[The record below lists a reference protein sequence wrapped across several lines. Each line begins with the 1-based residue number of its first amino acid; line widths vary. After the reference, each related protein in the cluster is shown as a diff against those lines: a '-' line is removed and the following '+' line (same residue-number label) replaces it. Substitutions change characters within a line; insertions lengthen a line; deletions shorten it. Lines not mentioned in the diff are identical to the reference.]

1 MKNIFVIERVSI
13 IDNIILALRG
23 SFNLL
28 LTMRPR
34 IKTPIISSRNI
45 NKRVE
50 MSSLTA
56 HVVKRHINLEI
67 PKDRDFYNEKN
78 EHCIRIL

>member
-1 MKNIFVIERVSI
+1 
-13 IDNIILALRG
+13 
-23 SFNLL
+23 
-28 LTMRPR
+28 MRPR
-34 IKTPIISSRNI
+34 IKTPIVSSRNI

-50 MSSLTA
+50 MSTLTT
-56 HVVKRHINLEI
+56 HIVKRHINLEI